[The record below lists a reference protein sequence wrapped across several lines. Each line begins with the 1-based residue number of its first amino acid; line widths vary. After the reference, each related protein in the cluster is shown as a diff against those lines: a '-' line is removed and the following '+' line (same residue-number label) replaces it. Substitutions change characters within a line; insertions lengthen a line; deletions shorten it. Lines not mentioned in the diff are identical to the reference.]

1 VKRIRS
7 QDVLDLSGYERVRE
21 EFRARLIELKR
32 PRRIAVGSRLT
43 FIFENYDTV
52 LFQIQEML
60 RTEHTV
66 KEEEIQAEID
76 VYNELIPAAYDLS
89 ATLMIEIPEADLI
102 REELDRLIGIDERVL
117 LEIGEASVPASFDPK
132 QYEGDRI
139 SAVQYVRFPLGP
151 ELAERFADFEV
162 PVSLRVVHPHYH
174 ASALIE
180 GSSRASLAQDLEPD
194 DEPQLTS

>member
-1 VKRIRS
+1 MKPVRRHDLLDLAAYERIRPEFR
-7 QDVLDLSGYERVRE
+7 ERV
-21 EFRARLIELKR
+21 IEIKR
-32 PRRIAVGSRLT
+32 PRRVAVGARLT
-43 FIFENYDTV
+43 FIFENRETV

-60 RTEHTV
+60 RTERTV

-76 VYNELIPAAYDLS
+76 VYNELIPGAYELS

-117 LEIGEASVPASFDPK
+117 LEIGEASVAASFDPK

-162 PVSLRVVHPHYH
+162 PVTLRVAHPHYH
-174 ASALIE
+174 ASAPIE

-194 DEPQLTS
+194 DEPQPTS

>member
-1 VKRIRS
+1 MKPVRSHDLLDLAAYERIRA
-7 QDVLDLSGYERVRE
+7 
-21 EFRARLIELKR
+21 EFRARVIEIKR
-32 PRRIAVGSRLT
+32 PRRVAVGARLT
-43 FIFENYDTV
+43 FIFENRETV

-60 RTEHTV
+60 RTECTV

-76 VYNELIPAAYDLS
+76 VYNELIPGANELS

-117 LEIGEASVPASFDPK
+117 LEIGEASVAASFDPK

-151 ELAERFADFEV
+151 ELAERCADLEV
-162 PVSLRVVHPHYH
+162 PVTLRVAHPHYH
-174 ASALIE
+174 ASAPIE
-180 GSSRASLAQDLEPD
+180 GASRASLVQDLEPD
-194 DEPQLTS
+194 DEPQPTS